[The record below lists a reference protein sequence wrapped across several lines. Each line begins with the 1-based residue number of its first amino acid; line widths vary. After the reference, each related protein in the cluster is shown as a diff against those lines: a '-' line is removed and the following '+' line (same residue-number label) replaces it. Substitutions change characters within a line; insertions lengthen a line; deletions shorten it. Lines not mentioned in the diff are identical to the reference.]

1 VYSFVATVL
10 AGFPLRFIA
19 AFLATSPKM
28 SAFLEMLLGF
38 IVGAAMALFVIYSN
52 ILDEDMADFHVGLL
66 AVETPEPISAEI
78 AQSTATPS

>member
-1 VYSFVATVL
+1 
-10 AGFPLRFIA
+10 
-19 AFLATSPKM
+19 
-28 SAFLEMLLGF
+28 
-38 IVGAAMALFVIYSN
+38 MALFVIYSN